1 MRLNKIDKYLNTAF
15 DGDYFESS
23 ISWEILDKDNEYDE
37 EFKCVYYGKTMYLP
51 SDSSVLR
58 IKRYSKIPYNADT
71 RDEFTE
77 DFIQMLINC
86 IILSKE
92 TEENYVNGVDE
103 RVLMSFA
110 DYKKEIL
117 ESKKN
122 KINE

>member
-23 ISWEILDKDNEYDE
+23 ISWKILDKDNGYDE

-58 IKRYSKIPYNADT
+58 IKQYSKTPYNVDT

-103 RVLMSFA
+103 RLVMSFA

>member
-1 MRLNKIDKYLNTAF
+1 MKLDRIDKYLNTAF
-15 DGDYFESS
+15 NGNYFESS
-23 ISWEILDKDNEYDE
+23 ISWEILDKNNEYDE

-58 IKRYSKIPYNADT
+58 IKRYSKTPYNADT

-92 TEENYVNGVDE
+92 TEENYVNGVVE
-103 RVLMSFA
+103 RVVMSFA

-117 ESKKN
+117 ESKK
-122 KINE
+122 KEINE

>member
-1 MRLNKIDKYLNTAF
+1 MKLNKIDKYLNTAF
-15 DGDYFESS
+15 NGNYFESS
-23 ISWEILDKDNEYDE
+23 INWKILDKDNGYDE
-37 EFKCVYYGKTMYLP
+37 EFKCVYYGKTICIP

-58 IKRYSKIPYNADT
+58 IKRYYKTPYNTND

-86 IILSKE
+86 VIFSKE

-103 RVLMSFA
+103 RLVMSFA

-117 ESKKN
+117 EYKKN
-122 KINE
+122 KVNE